1 MRHTFVEQHPIL
13 LGLAVV
19 VTYWPAFM
27 AAGIVA
33 GSECADARILQ
44 DLASVWQA
52 TRATLS
58 LYAIPHWGGL
68 GQGKESQL

>member
-1 MRHTFVEQHPIL
+1 MRRHPFVEQHPIL

-19 VTYWPAFM
+19 VTYWPALL
-27 AAGIVA
+27 AARIVA
-33 GSECADARILQ
+33 GSECADARIFQ

-58 LYAIPHWGGL
+58 L
-68 GQGKESQL
+68 